1 MCHVSGCVVAFR
13 KLRCW
18 RRGGLDVEAAGR
30 HEEVQKGSRSVVDW
44 TLKKREGTRKSK
56 KEAVAWWIGC

>member
-30 HEEVQKGSRSVVDW
+30 HEKVQKGRRSVVDW
-44 TLKKREGTRKSK
+44 TLKRR
-56 KEAVAWWIGC
+56 